1 MCTLSMST
9 MAQRMN
15 WTYGSCRALPYHP
28 EDGFRFAA
36 NSSII
41 VGVFCTGLGAFLLC
55 KSNNQSIQNIGTG
68 LCIGGGTLM
77 TVSIPLYCTYAK
89 KKNRKIFYY

>member
-1 MCTLSMST
+1 MST
-9 MAQRMN
+9 MAQRIN
-15 WTYGSCRALPYHP
+15 CTHGFCHTLPNHS
-28 EDGFRFAA
+28 EDGFLFAA

-77 TVSIPLYCTYAK
+77 VVSIPLYCTYAK
-89 KKNRKIFYY
+89 KKNRKILYY